1 MSIHTSVVWFRLDLR
16 LSDNRALAAAVKRG
30 GAVVPVFIWSP
41 DEEGDWPPGAASR
54 WWLHQSLERLGASL
68 RACGSPLV
76 IRKGPTLAALQSL
89 MRETGATSLFWNRR
103 YEPAIIARD
112 TKVKQALAAGGVR
125 VESFNSAL
133 LHEPWEIENASGNPF
148 RVFTPFSRAC
158 LATKSAFTLAP
169 RPEKI
174 PALPEPIASLPLAAL
189 ELEPDKDWAAGF
201 SREWKVGEAGAAAEL
216 ERFLTKRVMDYPA
229 ARDLPGVLGTSR
241 LSPYLH
247 FGELSP
253 RQIWL
258 ETEGRQSA
266 ATDAYLRQL
275 LWREFAHHLLFHFP
289 HTPLEPLRPEFA
301 KFPWLDDPPGLR
313 AWQRGRTGVP
323 MVDAGMRE
331 LWATGWM
338 HNRVRMVAA
347 SFLIKDLLV
356 PWQAGARWFWD
367 TLVDADLA
375 NNTLGWQW
383 VAGCGADAAP
393 YFRIFNPDTQAAR
406 FDPQSDY
413 RKRWVPELGT
423 AAYPT
428 PIVDHAAARTRALAA
443 LEGMKA

>member
-1 MSIHTSVVWFRLDLR
+1 MSIDTSIVWFRLDLR

-41 DEEGDWPPGAASR
+41 EEEGDWPPGAASR

-68 RACGSPLV
+68 RAAGSPLV
-76 IRKGPTLAALQSL
+76 IRKGPTLAALRSL
-89 MRETGATSLFWNRR
+89 VRETGATALFWNRR
-103 YEPAIIARD
+103 YEPAMIARD
-112 TKVKQALAAGGVR
+112 TKVRQALVADGVR

-158 LATKSAFTLAP
+158 LAAKTAFTLAP
-169 RPEKI
+169 RPGKI
-174 PALPEPIASLPLAAL
+174 PAPPKPVVSLPLAAL
-189 ELEPDKDWAAGF
+189 ELEPDRDWAAGF

-216 ERFLTKRVMDYPA
+216 ERFLSKRVMDYPA
-229 ARDLPGVLGTSR
+229 ARDMPGVPGTSR

-275 LWREFAHHLLFHFP
+275 LWREFAHHLLYHFP
-289 HTPLEPLRPEFA
+289 LTPLEPLRPEFA
-301 KFPWLDDPPGLR
+301 KFPWLDDPQGLR

-413 RKRWVPELGT
+413 RKRWLPELGT
-423 AAYPT
+423 AAYPA

-443 LEGMKA
+443 LEGMKG